1 MTLND
6 AKILADQLRESAA
19 AVGAHIVE
27 GSVLVEAASTIPEV
41 YLANEAALELIAVA
55 RPRAGSVRANALAV
69 KPAAVGQANV
79 TSPKARQS
87 ISLFQ
92 LVAGYNPARRVDVR
106 SLPLVAA

>member
-1 MTLND
+1 MSTGITSSLSPAEKRRLDGISKDRN
-6 AKILADQLRESAA
+6 AA
-19 AVGAHIVE
+19 Q
-27 GSVLVEAASTIPEV
+27 GSVK
-41 YLANEAALELIAVA
+41 
-55 RPRAGSVRANALAV
+55 ANALAV
-69 KPAAVGQANV
+69 KPAAVGQANA